1 MVRTKIVCKYVT
13 KEKANMEFS
22 KIVDKD
28 IAVVD
33 FKLRMQDYV
42 SVYFKEELDTE
53 NYFFGLEFLGEE
65 INKTKFK

>member
-1 MVRTKIVCKYVT
+1 
-13 KEKANMEFS
+13 MEFS
-22 KIVDKD
+22 NIVYKD
-28 IAVVD
+28 ITVVD

>member
-1 MVRTKIVCKYVT
+1 
-13 KEKANMEFS
+13 MEFS

-28 IAVVD
+28 ITVVD

-53 NYFFGLEFLGEE
+53 NYFWFG
-65 INKTKFK
+65 ISW